1 MRRKH
6 EHDLDEK
13 LSSSESGHLTQLARL
28 HGGLGG
34 LLAALEA
41 RAEGDRAAVAAQELW
56 LACVAMEAAIRAG
69 REGAASWEESV
80 RPLSQEVSAVKVRI
94 SVSPVF
100 RTPGK
105 SGEKIVF
112 FDILKAIEEKSRNHI
127 RIWIRKPVVRKR
139 GSRILNTGCHLSESL
154 LS

>member
-13 LSSSESGHLTQLARL
+13 LSSSESGHLAQLARL

-41 RAEGDRAAVAAQELW
+41 RAEGDRAAVEAQELW

-69 REGAASWEESV
+69 KEGAASWEESV

-94 SVSPVF
+94 SLSPVF
-100 RTPGK
+100 R
-105 SGEKIVF
+105 
-112 FDILKAIEEKSRNHI
+112 I
-127 RIWIRKPVVRKR
+127 RFSDPDPDSSFV
-139 GSRILNTGCHLSESL
+139 GTDPDLDP
-154 LS
+154 